1 MLAEANAPG
10 RATHPKRLK
19 EKSQMIILKLLL
31 KWRLQVSTSHRKN
44 KMTLHLDRNSNRTA
58 HGTDEQGAYPVNVS
72 HISNKR
78 STTENNDNNNN
89 IGVTSTLQHPH

>member
-1 MLAEANAPG
+1 MLAEVNAPG

-44 KMTLHLDRNSNRTA
+44 KMTLHLDRNSNRIA
-58 HGTDEQGAYPVNVS
+58 HGTDEQGAYPVNVPQ
-72 HISNKR
+72 ISDER